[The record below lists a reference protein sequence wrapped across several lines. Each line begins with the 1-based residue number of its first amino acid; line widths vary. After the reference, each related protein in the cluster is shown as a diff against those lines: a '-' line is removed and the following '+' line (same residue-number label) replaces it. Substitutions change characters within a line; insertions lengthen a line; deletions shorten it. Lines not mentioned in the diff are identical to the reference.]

1 MYEYSQAHRIAGSV
15 WTVHRCAGVSWCFC
29 LTWGFTKLWA
39 FVHDYIIQK
48 LLERLTVTLKDSDS
62 TQRGVGTGAL
72 GSWDPCMPLRRSG
85 E

>member
-1 MYEYSQAHRIAGSV
+1 VYEYSQAHRIAGSV

-62 TQRGVGTGAL
+62 TQRV
-72 GSWDPCMPLRRSG
+72 
-85 E
+85 

>member
-1 MYEYSQAHRIAGSV
+1 VCTSTRKRIALRGLEGVDCAPVCGRV
-15 WTVHRCAGVSWCFC
+15 WRCFC

-62 TQRGVGTGAL
+62 TQRV
-72 GSWDPCMPLRRSG
+72 
-85 E
+85 